1 MRALY
6 QRKKGRDL
14 FDLLTMLDEHRDMDP
29 QKIVHCFEQ
38 YCQFQGIS
46 VSRAQFEQNLGEK
59 MQDAEFMADI
69 TTVVKP
75 GLTYDHAAAVEVVQ
89 DRLVSLLRG
98 KPFKK
103 A

>member
-1 MRALY
+1 M
-6 QRKKGRDL
+6 
-14 FDLLTMLDEHRDMDP
+14 
-29 QKIVHCFEQ
+29 
-38 YCQFQGIS
+38 
-46 VSRAQFEQNLGEK
+46 SRAQFEQNLGEK